1 METLPNRKQIRIK
14 NYDYATPGAY
24 FITVCTANRDKIFW
38 NSVGADII
46 RPGSLPLSASGKI
59 AEQTVLQI
67 ASHYENIV
75 VDKYC
80 IMPDH
85 IHLILRIESNTS
97 GRMVSAPTI
106 STVVGSMKR
115 WVSRQIGKPIW
126 QKSFY
131 EHSIRNQ
138 QDYDEIWTYI
148 DNNPLKYAL
157 NRAP

>member
-24 FITVCTANRDKIFW
+24 FITVCTANREKIFW
-38 NSVGADII
+38 NGVGADII
-46 RPGSLPLSASGKI
+46 RPRSLPLSASGKI
-59 AEQTVLQI
+59 AEQAVLQI

-115 WVSRQIGKPIW
+115 WVSKQIGKPIW

-131 EHSIRNQ
+131 EHGIRNQ